1 MIKTALGALA
11 GTLLLLAGP
20 VQAGSWQDNLSLGG
34 FNNVHLYT
42 PDTDSAVGAG
52 KALLIVLHGCTQSIN
67 AYKTANL
74 EVAAEEYGMVVAVP
88 DAMNK
93 AGFSCWSYWQGSKSR
108 SAGDY
113 KNLIDLANE
122 LSGDGAR
129 GIDPNQVYIA
139 GLSSGASFA
148 NTTACL
154 APDVFAGVGVSAGPS
169 VGTSSSGAIGVC
181 EQANVES
188 RCRNLGGAYQSA
200 FDTQVASIAH
210 GDADTTVDT
219 CYNRQN
225 AEGMAGLYGVSELP
239 GSTVISQDGGT
250 AEEFLWQDGRVSML
264 WLNGLD
270 HSWSGGQ
277 GASGNYIG
285 SASINY
291 ARYLGEFFS
300 QNNARVNRN
309 LPPSVDG
316 LTLAANGDAI
326 QVSGQAADEDGTVT
340 GITIVIEGL
349 AGGGDTLTTSVD
361 GSGAFQATSGGL
373 ADDLYTV
380 AVTAEDNDG
389 GESDPA
395 IDTVRVGPAPPPSA
409 PVLSGIAVSVDGQCA
424 TVSGQVVDQNQDLA
438 SVTVTFASGA
448 ITADLD
454 GVHYSARACDLPGG
468 ANSASVEALDQGGLA
483 DSDQIAFQ
491 IDAGQVATLDQH
503 ISAGRLDY
511 TNYANCYLEYGTAT
525 FKLTEHSTSGDQC
538 QWQDD
543 DASCTGPIQAC
554 TGAGNNGGDDGD
566 NGGDN
571 GGGDPQPGCQ
581 QESAYNYYHKTAGRA
596 YSTGN
601 YYAPNYFAQ
610 GSDQPM
616 AGSTWGMTT
625 LYSTNGG
632 ALWQVGTCP

>member
-1 MIKTALGALA
+1 MIKKALAVLAGALF
-11 GTLLLLAGP
+11 LLAAP
-20 VQAGSWQDNLSLGG
+20 VHAGSWQDNLSLGG

-42 PDTDSAVGAG
+42 PDTDSPVGAG

-113 KNLIDLANE
+113 NNLIDLANE
-122 LSGDGAR
+122 LSDDGAR

-169 VGTSSSGAIGVC
+169 VGTSSIGVC

-239 GSTVISQDGGT
+239 GSTVISQDGGS

-326 QVSGQAADEDGTVT
+326 QISGQAADEDGTVT
-340 GITIVIEGL
+340 AITIVIEGL

-361 GSGAFQATSGGL
+361 GGGAFQATSGSL

-409 PVLSGIAVSVDGQCA
+409 PVLSDIAVSVDGQCA
-424 TVSGQVVDQNQDLA
+424 TVSGQVVDRNQDLA

-448 ITADLD
+448 VAADLD
-454 GVHYSARACDLPGG
+454 GVRYSARACDLPGG
-468 ANSASVEALDQGGLA
+468 TNNASVEALDQGGLA
-483 DSDQIAFQ
+483 DNDQITFQ

-511 TNYANCYLEYGTAT
+511 TNYANCYLEYGTDT
-525 FKLTEHSTSGDQC
+525 FKLTEQASGDQC

-554 TGAGNNGGDDGD
+554 AGGGD
-566 NGGDN
+566 
-571 GGGDPQPGCQ
+571 GGDPQPGCQ

-601 YYAPNYFAQ
+601 YLTPDYFAQ

-616 AGSTWGMTT
+616 AGSTWGNTT
-625 LYSTNGG
+625 LHSSDGG
-632 ALWQVGTCP
+632 ATWQVGTCP